1 MTRLLSRINS
11 LWPNHGHHRQRE
23 QWPQRDVYLRHRGAA
38 FHGDDYR
45 LDELSEVGFEVGLWK
60 SVGGSSLLELHL
72 VAAQI
77 LVGQSFQP

>member
-1 MTRLLSRINS
+1 
-11 LWPNHGHHRQRE
+11 
-23 QWPQRDVYLRHRGAA
+23 
-38 FHGDDYR
+38 
-45 LDELSEVGFEVGLWK
+45 VGFEVGLWK